1 MGIMA
6 GRARWPLAA
15 KQVLDYGRAL
25 EAQGRAAEARA
36 VYLRGHF
43 FFPLSPD
50 LPPPPAP
57 PNH

>member
-1 MGIMA
+1 MA

-43 FFPLSPD
+43 FFPLCPD